1 MLLIDGK
8 EIIKNDG
15 VHYEIFKEG
24 YAALEKGNHDIEV
37 RFFDFVH
44 RETLNLKIGKQE
56 GEMID
61 INQYVT
67 GRTKE

>member
-15 VHYEIFKEG
+15 VHYEIFREG

-37 RFFDFVH
+37 RFFDFVR
-44 RETLNLKIGKQE
+44 RETLNLRIGKQD
-56 GEMID
+56 GEMVD
-61 INQYVT
+61 IKQYIT
-67 GRTKE
+67 GGSK

>member
-15 VHYEIFKEG
+15 VHYEIFREG

-37 RFFDFVH
+37 RFFDFVR
-44 RETLNLKIGKQE
+44 RETLNLRIGKQD
-56 GEMID
+56 GEMVD
-61 INQYVT
+61 INRYIT
-67 GRTKE
+67 GGSK